1 MTNQRIYASVRSVTD
16 EPQFT
21 FLNDCPPFPPPA
33 SKRGQCKYPF
43 ERLDVGSGVDVR
55 GRSLS
60 TVKAA
65 IRRWLKAH
73 PGEFRFKVKLL
84 SDAVRVRRER

>member
-1 MTNQRIYASVRSVTD
+1 
-16 EPQFT
+16 
-21 FLNDCPPFPPPA
+21 
-33 SKRGQCKYPF
+33 
-43 ERLDVGSGVDVR
+43 VDVR

-73 PGEFRFKVKLL
+73 PGQFRFKIRLL
-84 SDAVRVRRER
+84 ADTTVRVRRER